1 MRGSLLASRRRES
14 LLETLTQTLVVTA
27 SGLRQASPF
36 PSVLVN
42 RKPPVFGH
50 EKNQMK
56 TEETE
61 MRNNINREIIGAMR
75 DFLLSDGSA
84 KSRRLLRSA
93 IRRECVLTT
102 VDQVF
107 GKITDE
113 TRRIAAD
120 HFESYRPKHPLVA
133 KGVEYFRELSVYM
146 CDLAV

>member
-1 MRGSLLASRRRES
+1 
-14 LLETLTQTLVVTA
+14 
-27 SGLRQASPF
+27 
-36 PSVLVN
+36 
-42 RKPPVFGH
+42 
-50 EKNQMK
+50 
-56 TEETE
+56 

-120 HFESYRPKHPLVA
+120 HFESYLPKHPLVA
-133 KGVEYFRELSVYM
+133 KGVEDVRELSVDM
-146 CDLAV
+146 CDLAEEMRTWLSARAEAERVELFVLVDAVLSGN